1 MERVEM
7 FYILTTEIICAIGL
21 GLWSLYLGFK
31 LRFFNKCKGNMTQQ
45 QLKMLNTIEK
55 QHNLLAE
62 KTQLLNN
69 MKRQLAVYKEA
80 IMARKEYCSSETRRD
95 IAEAHLS
102 KLQAEEAQ
110 QHLRE
115 DLNLVKDAL
124 DDVITKISEIRKIIY
139 TDDRAAKKIPIII
152 RILEGEREEESEG
165 DAEVDEDY
173 EEEKED

>member
-21 GLWSLYLGFK
+21 GLWSLYLK
-31 LRFFNKCKGNMTQQ
+31 LRFFNKCNGNMTQQ
-45 QLKMLNTIEK
+45 QLKLLNTIEK

-62 KTQLLNN
+62 NTQLLNN
-69 MKRQLAVYKEA
+69 MKRQLVIYKQA
-80 IMARKEYCSSETRRD
+80 IVARQEYCLAETRRE
-95 IAEAHLS
+95 IAYAHLS

-110 QHLRE
+110 E
-115 DLNLVKDAL
+115 DFNLVKDAL

-152 RILEGEREEESEG
+152 RILEGEREEESER

-173 EEEKED
+173 EEEKEY